1 MKPSSEGCDLEILQ
15 DWFDGRLD
23 PAGAARVQSH
33 LAGCPACREAV
44 AGWEAMR
51 RLLSG
56 ARVAGRSAARPGGW
70 AQVAGRIASRRPVAE
85 TWLQVGS
92 VAAAIT
98 ITFALWQ
105 ILSRPAGGL
114 VNTWDVLTLQ
124 SATAR
129 QEWVVYHVPLPQ
141 DQLTRGTV
149 KESEQ

>member
-1 MKPSSEGCDLEILQ
+1 MKPSNGTCDLERLQ
-15 DWFDGRLD
+15 DYFDGRLD
-23 PAGAARVQSH
+23 AAAAAGVRAHAAECPECRDA
-33 LAGCPACREAV
+33 LAGWA
-44 AGWEAMR
+44 AMR

-56 ARVAGRSAARPGGW
+56 ARVAASPAARAGVW
-70 AQVAGRIASRRPVAE
+70 AQVAGRIARRRSYGE

-105 ILSRPAGGL
+105 ILSTPAGAPGS
-114 VNTWDVLTLQ
+114 TWDVLTLQ

-129 QEWVVYHVPLPQ
+129 QQWVVYHVPLPQ
-141 DQLTRGTV
+141 DQLATGTV